1 MDTLLSLEHEREQ
14 VSGTFHEALVE
25 PNEDISGLRRCMRPP
40 PPPPKHRAAPL
51 DGRPDRWLLVESV
64 PNLPGL
70 PQPWGSP
77 LCHLPHV
84 LPLPVPKPHPVLYA
98 RCLYKQNC
106 TTPLSVFFVAVFLEV
121 GWDVFFSSFP
131 LLFSY
136 DLMTLVLH
144 LNSFFFSVY
153 IYDNRLLVCCDHET
167 LIQQST
173 LTCMIVLSC

>member
-1 MDTLLSLEHEREQ
+1 MAAGGICVQPPWSSPALGLPSL
-14 VSGTFHEALVE
+14 
-25 PNEDISGLRRCMRPP
+25 PP
-40 PPPPKHRAAPL
+40 APRAAP
-51 DGRPDRWLLVESV
+51 SCS
-64 PNLPGL
+64 
-70 PQPWGSP
+70 QTASQIT
-77 LCHLPHV
+77 
-84 LPLPVPKPHPVLYA
+84 YA

-106 TTPLSVFFVAVFLEV
+106 TTPLSVFFVVVFLEV

-131 LLFSY
+131 LLFPY

>member
-1 MDTLLSLEHEREQ
+1 MAAGGICVQPPWSSPALGLPSL
-14 VSGTFHEALVE
+14 
-25 PNEDISGLRRCMRPP
+25 PP
-40 PPPPKHRAAPL
+40 APRAAP
-51 DGRPDRWLLVESV
+51 SCS
-64 PNLPGL
+64 
-70 PQPWGSP
+70 QTASQIT
-77 LCHLPHV
+77 
-84 LPLPVPKPHPVLYA
+84 YA

-106 TTPLSVFFVAVFLEV
+106 TTPLSVFFVVVFLEV

-144 LNSFFFSVY
+144 LNSFFFCVY